1 VQADDILAYL
11 DDNPD
16 FLASHAPRY
25 GLKPLQE
32 RVVSFADR
40 QMLDLKDRNRQL
52 EARLTQLIRHGEQN
66 DQIVA
71 RSHKLAMALLRG
83 HTLAEVNQAIQHV
96 FAEHFGLQ
104 RVALRLWHPAA
115 ENSEFHNSR
124 QDIRLLAGNLSAP
137 YCGPY
142 ACDEII
148 GWFPATPVL
157 QSFAQVALRDGTE
170 PFGMLVIASDDP
182 QRFTLEMQTHYLAQ
196 MGELMS
202 QALLRVLDKA

>member
-1 VQADDILAYL
+1 MQAEEILAYL

-25 GLKPLQE
+25 GLKPLQD

-71 RSHKLAMALLRG
+71 RSHKLAVALLRG
-83 HTLAEVNQAIQHV
+83 QTLAEVHHAIQHS
-96 FAEHFGLQ
+96 FAEHFGLP
-104 RVALRLWHPAA
+104 RVALRLWHPGA
-115 ENSEFHNSR
+115 ENSELYNSR

-142 ACDEII
+142 ANDEII
-148 GWFPATPVL
+148 SWFPPTPVL
-157 QSFAQVALRDGTE
+157 QSFAQLALRDGTE
-170 PFGMLVIASDDP
+170 PFGMLVIASDDA

-196 MGELMS
+196 MAELMS
-202 QALLRVLDKA
+202 QALLRVLGKA

>member
-1 VQADDILAYL
+1 MQAEEILAYL

-25 GLKPLQE
+25 GLKPLQD

-71 RSHKLAMALLRG
+71 RSHKLAVSLLRG
-83 HTLAEVNQAIQHV
+83 QSLAEVHQAIQHS
-96 FAEHFGLQ
+96 FAEHFGLP
-104 RVALRLWHPAA
+104 RVALRLWHPGA
-115 ENSEFHNSR
+115 ESSELYNSR

-142 ACDEII
+142 ANDEII
-148 GWFPATPVL
+148 SWFPTTPVL
-157 QSFAQVALRDGTE
+157 QSFAQLALRDGTE
-170 PFGMLVIASDDP
+170 PFGMLVIASDDA

-196 MGELMS
+196 MAELMS
-202 QALLRVLDKA
+202 QALLRVLGKA